1 MELTRAQALRLRAII
16 EQAAQGLDDQTALE
30 AKCLHPVWAAGAAYA
45 VGHKV
50 QYGGRLWKVLQAH
63 TSQDGWEP
71 ENVPALFTEITESH
85 AGTLADPIPYYNNM
99 ELTEGLYYSQDG
111 VTYRC
116 TRSTGQ
122 PVYNALADLVGIY
135 VEAV

>member
-1 MELTRAQALRLRAII
+1 MTKKDAIRLREIIELAAQA
-16 EQAAQGLDDQTALE
+16 LDDQTALE
-30 AKCLHPVWAAGAAYA
+30 AKCLHPFWAAGSSYDA
-45 VGHKV
+45 GHKV
-50 QYGGRLWKVLQAH
+50 QYGGRLWKVIQSH

-85 AGTLADPIPYYNNM
+85 SGTVDDPIPYNNNM
-99 ELTEGLYYSQDG
+99 ELTEGIYYRQNG
-111 VTYRC
+111 VVYIC

-135 VEAV
+135 VEVV

>member
-1 MELTRAQALRLRAII
+1 MTKQEAIRLRSII
-16 EQAAQGLDDQTALE
+16 EQAAQNLDDQTSLA
-30 AKCLHPVWAAGAAYA
+30 AKCLHPAWSSGNSYSAGY
-45 VGHKV
+45 KV
-50 QYGGRLWKVLQAH
+50 QYSGRLWKVIQAH
-63 TSQDGWEP
+63 TSQEGWEP

-85 AGTLADPIPYYNNM
+85 AGTMEDPIPYNNNM
-99 ELTEGLYYSQDG
+99 ELTSGLYYSQDG

-135 VEAV
+135 VEAA

>member
-1 MELTRAQALRLRAII
+1 MNTKEAKKLRSII
-16 EQAAQGLDDQTALE
+16 ETAAQGLDDQTSLQ
-30 AKCLHPVWAAGAAYA
+30 AKCLHPVWAPGVPYS

-50 QYGGRLWKVLQAH
+50 QHGGRLWKVLQAH
-63 TSQDGWEP
+63 TSQNGWEP
-71 ENVPALFTEITESH
+71 EIVPAMFTEITESH
-85 AGTLADPIPYYNNM
+85 AGTMVDPIPYNNNM
-99 ELTEGLYYSQDG
+99 ELTSGLYYSQDG

-135 VEAV
+135 VEAA

>member
-1 MELTRAQALRLRAII
+1 MTKQEAIRLRSII
-16 EQAAQGLDDQTALE
+16 EQAAQNLDDQTSLA
-30 AKCLHPVWAAGAAYA
+30 AKCLHPAWASGNSYSAGY
-45 VGHKV
+45 KV
-50 QYGGRLWKVLQAH
+50 QYSGRLWKVIQAH
-63 TSQDGWEP
+63 TSQEGWEP
-71 ENVPALFTEITESH
+71 GNVPALFTEITESH
-85 AGTLADPIPYYNNM
+85 AGTMEDPIPYNNNM
-99 ELTEGLYYSQDG
+99 ELTSGLYYSQDG